1 MSETDDTEEII
12 INNSKFNT
20 KTSISSNNIIKD
32 EEEEI
37 TKINTVELIS
47 DLLKNICEE
56 NKKKKIQKSY
66 LIKSFINK
74 NIPSISLKD
83 YLIRLINYS
92 KINESTI
99 IIVLIYIDRITKLNH
114 FLLTYS
120 NIHKLI
126 LAAFIL
132 SIKYNEDT
140 YYSMS
145 IYAKIG
151 GVTLSELNKLEFEY
165 IKLIGFDLFIQ
176 QKLYDKYYNDLM
188 SLKSDTEDNGE
199 SCENSDNEMDN
210 KNIEK
215 YIYQQ
220 DIETNKDGNKNNIN
234 FKKESVNNSYIF

>member
-1 MSETDDTEEII
+1 MSETDDTEELI
-12 INNSKFNT
+12 INNSKLYT
-20 KTSISSNNIIKD
+20 KKSISSNNIIQD
-32 EEEEI
+32 EEEI

-56 NKKKKIQKSY
+56 NKKKKIQKSF
-66 LIKSFINK
+66 LIKYFINK
-74 NIPSISLKD
+74 NIPSISIKD
-83 YLIRLINYS
+83 YLIRLTNYS

-114 FLLTYS
+114 FLLTYN

-132 SIKYNEDT
+132 AIKYNEDI

-145 IYAKIG
+145 IYSKIG
-151 GVTLSELNKLEFEY
+151 GVTLSELNKLELEF

-188 SLKSDTEDNGE
+188 SLKSESEDYE
-199 SCENSDNEMDN
+199 EDYENSEEDLDN
-210 KNIEK
+210 KIIEK
-215 YIYQQ
+215 DIYKE
-220 DIETNKDGNKNNIN
+220 DLEKNKDCNKNNISCKN
-234 FKKESVNNSYIF
+234 ESVHNSYIF